1 MPKNHFSVSLIIITL
16 LSVFAA
22 SAHAEIYKWVDD
34 HGMTHYSDGAPAGN
48 QSQVL
53 NYGHLRRPN
62 APLNRPSTPRYEA
75 PEAKINFPGEPLRA
89 KRYVA
94 PAKPA
99 RIKRRAAAPQQ
110 TRARRKDHASPRQR
124 AKRKIITTQRPTAK
138 NQPRRSRT
146 PRVRRQATIS
156 NSQKTSRIS
165 APPIQQPEL
174 PAFKEF
180 ELIENPV
187 EETTV
192 VPDVK
197 PDLDAVEYDM
207 RKLTKLAKKKP
218 IINIKKKLCS
228 DQRMLLAALQEKGF
242 SAYYDEAGHYRLAW
256 GGDGIYQGKRRY
268 LTEDEIAKKTKDVK
282 FKVAQYCDN
291 PDDLEQQKT
300 ARANWIRAEYCAV
313 SKAVLED
320 LEHPFMRSTDSRI
333 AQQKKEV
340 KQLCGELKPNQYR
353 DNDNYYPTALR
364 ARVVMP
370 RHLTLLEEE
379 EAPIA
384 TDYSPGETLNQ
395 LLALIE

>member
-16 LSVFAA
+16 LSIFAA

-34 HGMTHYSDGAPAGN
+34 NGMTHYSDGVPAGN

-53 NYGHLRRPN
+53 NYGHLRRPS
-62 APLNRPSTPRYEA
+62 APLNRPSAPRYEA
-75 PEAKINFPGEPLRA
+75 PETKMNFPGEPLQT

-94 PAKPA
+94 PTQQI
-99 RIKRRAAAPQQ
+99 RVNRRAAAPQRP
-110 TRARRKDHASPRQR
+110 RAQRKDHASTRQR
-124 AKRKIITTQRPTAK
+124 VKRKTVATQRARK
-138 NQPRRSRT
+138 KRQSRRSRT
-146 PRVRRQATIS
+146 PRVRRQAVIS

-165 APPIQQPEL
+165 APPIQQPE
-174 PAFKEF
+174 PQDFKEF
-180 ELIENPV
+180 ELIENSAEQTAAEP
-187 EETTV
+187 E
-192 VPDVK
+192 VK

-207 RKLTKLAKKKP
+207 RKLSKSTKKKP
-218 IINIKKKLCS
+218 IANVKKKLCS

-242 SAYYDEAGHYRLAW
+242 NAYYDEEGHYRLAW

-268 LTEDEIAKKTKDVK
+268 LTEAEIAKKTQKVK

-291 PDDLEQQKT
+291 PGDLEQQKT
-300 ARANWIRAEYCAV
+300 ARANWIRAEYCTV

-320 LEHPFMRSTDSRI
+320 LEHPFMRATDSRI
-333 AQQKKEV
+333 AQQNREV
-340 KQLCGELKPNQYR
+340 KQLCSALKPGQYR

-379 EAPIA
+379 ETPAA
-384 TDYSPGETLNQ
+384 DYNPGETLNQ